1 MCLEWA
7 WYMTDMLIEDY
18 DNDDFHY
25 TDKYRLK
32 MIKSL
37 VYFGAVVSAGPAAFF
52 ASLLGFKSVLVIGM
66 MITACGSLV
75 IIYLSTTSIAFC
87 IGRIMHGIGTG
98 IVFVIVPNYA
108 AEIAEP
114 KLRCEYYIFSKSNI
128 QIVISSCG
136 KGIFSFFFFFF
147 RI

>member
-1 MCLEWA
+1 MTSCSFTIGMCLEWA
-7 WYMTDMLIEDY
+7 WYMTDTLIDNY
-18 DNDDFHY
+18 DNDDLCN

-37 VYFGAVVSAGPAAFF
+37 LYFGAIVSAGPAAFF
-52 ASLLGFKSVLVIGM
+52 ASLLGLKLVLVIGM

-75 IIYLSTTSIAFC
+75 IIYMSTMSIAFC

-114 KLRCEYYIFSKSNI
+114 KLRCEYILSKSNTN
-128 QIVISSCG
+128 S
-136 KGIFSFFFFFF
+136 
-147 RI
+147 

>member
-7 WYMTDMLIEDY
+7 WYMTDALIEDY
-18 DNDDFHY
+18 DNNDLY
-25 TDKYRLK
+25 KTDKYRLK

-37 VYFGAVVSAGPAAFF
+37 LYFGAIVSAGPAAFF
-52 ASLLGFKSVLVIGM
+52 ASLLGLKSVLVIGM

-87 IGRIMHGIGTG
+87 IGRVMHGIGTG

-108 AEIAEP
+108 VEIAEP
-114 KLRCEYYIFSKSNI
+114 KLRCEYIFYKSNTN
-128 QIVISSCG
+128 SY
-136 KGIFSFFFFFF
+136 F
-147 RI
+147 